1 MKLQCKI
8 EVEGW
13 ISEKKKGSLVFSQ
26 AGYSSC
32 SCFHLLLNASIDG
45 VYHFMSLSKTAFR
58 LRALI
63 NSYYDNNKK
72 SGSFSIQYLQGG
84 AEI

>member
-1 MKLQCKI
+1 
-8 EVEGW
+8 
-13 ISEKKKGSLVFSQ
+13 
-26 AGYSSC
+26 
-32 SCFHLLLNASIDG
+32 
-45 VYHFMSLSKTAFR
+45 MSLSKTAFR

-72 SGSFSIQYLQGG
+72 SGSLSIQYLQGG